1 AEVTEGSVMLA
12 SQALL
17 LSGVPLSRVIRRVQ
31 ENRAGRYAAFNGY
44 FRTAPIEED
53 VGGDSLQSRF
63 LSVRLKDDSV
73 AVGRKLGE
81 IGLAGLSVE
90 VNAVRR
96 RNVHGAQPSE
106 DMLLQ
111 SGDILVLLGLPEALQ
126 AAESLLHKGQ

>member
-1 AEVTEGSVMLA
+1 
-12 SQALL
+12 
-17 LSGVPLSRVIRRVQ
+17 VPLSRVIRRVQ

-53 VGGDSLQSRF
+53 VAGDSLQSRF
-63 LSVRLKDDSV
+63 LSVRLKDDSI

-81 IGLAGLSVE
+81 LGLAELNVE

-106 DMLLQ
+106 AMLLQ

-126 AAESLLHKGQ
+126 AAESMLHNGK